1 MPADTTHSPRLDIH
15 RRILDLVRTGRAR
28 TRSDLVALLHASA
41 SIVSL
46 RTRELIDSGELIDT
60 GPLSSGTGR
69 PSRGLALASSERTLL
84 AADLGTYHARIGLA
98 KAHGE
103 VIDLRTLK
111 IDSSSGPKTVLDL
124 LCATIEEMIADNIN
138 SRMPAAGCIGLPAP
152 IDHKKGWVDSSS
164 RLRGWHHF
172 PIADLFSARLGIP
185 IAIEND
191 ADIMALGEH
200 LEHPELQHSITVKAG
215 GSIGVG
221 VVIDS
226 RLHRGA
232 TGAAGDIVHVRMP
245 AFGNLPCACGK
256 TGCLDTVLSGLALAR
271 QWSQAVGS
279 PQDLEDLLNADFNAD
294 SAALDL
300 LRTAGSRLGEA
311 LSVIAGLLN
320 PDAVFIGGRLS
331 TSETFLAAIRAALY
345 TNCHPLIT
353 KNLLIEATS
362 AGIDAAFKGAV
373 ASAASI
379 AGLQTSS
386 PHVSSRT
393 ITQTARDS

>member
-1 MPADTTHSPRLDIH
+1 MPADATPPPRLEIH
-15 RRILDLVRTGRAR
+15 RRILDLVRTGRAQ
-28 TRSDLVALLHASA
+28 TRGDLVALLPASP

-46 RTRELIDSGELIDT
+46 RTRELIDSGELIDI
-60 GPLSSGTGR
+60 GPVPSGTGR
-69 PSRGLALASSERTLL
+69 PSRGFALASSERTVL
-84 AADLGTYHARIGLA
+84 AADLGTHHARLGLA

-103 VIDLRTLK
+103 IVDFRSLK
-111 IDSSSGPKTVLDL
+111 IDSSIGPQKVLDL
-124 LCATIEEMIADNIN
+124 LFTTIDEMIADNID
-138 SRMPAAGCIGLPAP
+138 SGSPAAACIGLPAP
-152 IDHKKGWVDSSS
+152 IDHKNGWVDSGS

-172 PIADLFSARLGIP
+172 PIADVFSARFGIP
-185 IAIEND
+185 VAIEND

-271 QWSQAVGS
+271 QWSEAVGR

-294 SAALDL
+294 GAALEL

-345 TNCHPLIT
+345 ANCHPLIT
-353 KNLLIEATS
+353 RNLVIEATS
-362 AGIDAAFKGAV
+362 AGIDAALKGAV
-373 ASAASI
+373 ASAAAI
-379 AGLQTSS
+379 GGLST
-386 PHVSSRT
+386 
-393 ITQTARDS
+393 DMD